1 MNAQDLIARIEALES
16 RLMHQEA
23 TIDELTRALIGQEQL
38 ATSLKKAVETLEQ
51 QIQSLNAASI
61 MQPGEEPPPP
71 HY

>member
-1 MNAQDLIARIEALES
+1 MNDKDLIARLEALET

-23 TIDELTRALIGQEQL
+23 TIDELTRTLLGQEQL
-38 ATSLKKAVETLEQ
+38 VSSQKKAIETLEN

-61 MQPGEEPPPP
+61 MQSGTEPPPP

>member
-1 MNAQDLIARIEALES
+1 MNNKDLIARIEALES

-23 TIDELTRALIGQEQL
+23 TIDELTRALLGQGQL
-38 ATSLKKAVETLEQ
+38 VTSHKKAIETLENQ
-51 QIQSLNAASI
+51 LQSLNAASI

>member
-1 MNAQDLIARIEALES
+1 MNDMDLISRIETLES

-23 TIDELTRALIGQEQL
+23 TIDEITRTLLGQEQL
-38 ATSLKKAVETLEQ
+38 ITSQKKAIETFENQL
-51 QIQSLNAASI
+51 QSLTAASI

>member
-1 MNAQDLIARIEALES
+1 MNDMDLISRIETLES

-23 TIDELTRALIGQEQL
+23 TIDEITRTLLGQEQL
-38 ATSLKKAVETLEQ
+38 ITSQKKAIETLENQ
-51 QIQSLNAASI
+51 LQSLTAASI

>member
-1 MNAQDLIARIEALES
+1 MNDKDLIARIEALES

-23 TIDELTRALIGQEQL
+23 TIDELTHTLLGQEQL
-38 ATSLKKAVETLEQ
+38 VNSQKKAIETLEN

-61 MQPGEEPPPP
+61 MQSGTEPPPP

>member
-1 MNAQDLIARIEALES
+1 MNGKDLIARLEALES

-23 TIDELTRALIGQEQL
+23 TIDELTRTLLGQEQL
-38 ATSLKKAVETLEQ
+38 VSAQKKAIETREN
-51 QIQSLNAASI
+51 QSQALNAASI